1 MVEKSRKTVGMRR
14 NVRSA
19 CKNRSAKLVVSARLA
34 KFCLLFRHTS
44 RRQGGFFAYGLR
56 NLTVGAPGP
65 TGRNGARSAFGAHH
79 GAHRADG
86 VETDVAAHGFADG
99 GERNGRVVVFRV
111 VVFVQILLHTAHM
124 VGGIEVF

>member
-14 NVRSA
+14 SVRVA
-19 CKNRSAKLVVSARLA
+19 YENRSAKLVVSARLT
-34 KFCLLFRHTS
+34 KFCPLFRHTS
-44 RRQGGFFAYGLR
+44 RRHGGFFAYGLR

-65 TGRNGARSAFGAHH
+65 TGRNWACSAFGTHH

-86 VETDVAAHGFADG
+86 VETDVAAHGFANG
-99 GERNGRVVVFRV
+99 GERNGRIVVATVI
-111 VVFVQILLHTAHM
+111 VFVQILLHTAHM